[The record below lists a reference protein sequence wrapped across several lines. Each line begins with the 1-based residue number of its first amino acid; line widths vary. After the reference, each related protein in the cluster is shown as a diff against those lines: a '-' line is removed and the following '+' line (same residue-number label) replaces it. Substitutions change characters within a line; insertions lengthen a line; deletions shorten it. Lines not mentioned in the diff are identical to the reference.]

1 MASLKNKIAWITGSS
16 RGLGRVIAAHLGRLG
31 ASLVVHGTTPT
42 STRSFGEG
50 NSLEDVSSS
59 IAAETGAETFAV
71 FGDLTDPQAVDRIIG
86 EIRQRFGHIDILVN
100 NAGGDIGAAGVG
112 GPNAGKPEPNDCVF
126 IPLAD
131 VITVLNRNLLSCII
145 VCRAVAPE
153 MIARRRGW
161 VVNIGSLAAHSG
173 RAHGAIY
180 ATAKAGL
187 THYSRCLAAQLRE
200 YNVPVNVVAPGDTI
214 TPAISLLT
222 KSTRPRLMPRKL
234 WSAMAGRKKSRE
246 RLRFSFLILVHL

>member
-1 MASLKNKIAWITGSS
+1 MTEGASLKDKIAWITGSS

-50 NSLEDVSSS
+50 NSLEEVSRS

-71 FGDLTDPQAVDRIIG
+71 YGDLTDPQAVDRIVG
-86 EIRQRFGHIDILVN
+86 EIRERFGRIDILVN

-112 GPNAGKPEPNDCVF
+112 GPNAGKPEPNDSVF

-131 VITVLNRNLLSCII
+131 VITILNRNLLSCIM
-145 VCRAVAPE
+145 VCQAVAPE

-161 VVNIGSLAAHSG
+161 VVNIGSFSPLRSCSG
-173 RAHGAIY
+173 RN
-180 ATAKAGL
+180 L
-187 THYSRCLAAQLRE
+187 CDRESRPDALF
-200 YNVPVNVVAPGDTI
+200 T
-214 TPAISLLT
+214 
-222 KSTRPRLMPRKL
+222 MPRCPT
-234 WSAMAGRKKSRE
+234 S
-246 RLRFSFLILVHL
+246 